1 MNGDYLSNGNGVSK
15 SNSNEELATTQQTLQ
30 RDNVEDDL
38 DAEMPQSPPTSA
50 STANLMIP
58 TNGSLNSMS
67 FFFKVHITKGCLVY
81 NLGISS
87 SKDSFF
93 WDDLRC

>member
-1 MNGDYLSNGNGVSK
+1 MNGDYLSNGNGVNK
-15 SNSNEELATTQQTLQ
+15 NNSNEELATTQQTLQ

-67 FFFKVHITKGCLVY
+67 FFFKV
-81 NLGISS
+81 
-87 SKDSFF
+87 
-93 WDDLRC
+93 